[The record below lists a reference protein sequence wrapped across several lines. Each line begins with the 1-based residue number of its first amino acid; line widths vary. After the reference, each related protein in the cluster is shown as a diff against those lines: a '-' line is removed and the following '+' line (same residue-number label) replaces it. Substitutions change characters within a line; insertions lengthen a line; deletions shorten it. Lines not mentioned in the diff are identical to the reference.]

1 MDIWDHDDESCVLD
15 AVSRLNEVRGVRG
28 LGRFFKQVCQSAR
41 QGSQDDFLGS
51 VNIPIADIPSTGL
64 ECWFKL
70 EARSHRST
78 VQGRIRLKL
87 WLSTRDGQSS
97 DLGDGI
103 GERDNSAE
111 VNKIEQLHMVFMQH
125 EIATHEPSWTWNG
138 ELPGPALTILH
149 QMAVQADL
157 LDLHCVIAR

>member
-41 QGSQDDFLGS
+41 QGSQDDFLGC
-51 VNIPIADIPSTGL
+51 VNIPIADIPSTGM
-64 ECWFKL
+64 EGWFKL
-70 EARSHRST
+70 EARSQRST

-87 WLSTRDGQSS
+87 WLSTREGQV
-97 DLGDGI
+97 GDGSAASDI
-103 GERDNSAE
+103 DNTSEAK
-111 VNKIEQLHMVFMQH
+111 NMEQLQMVFMKH
-125 EIATHEPSWTWNG
+125 EVATHEPSWTWNG

-157 LDLHCVIAR
+157 AELHCAVAK